1 KEQDSMGYSP
11 RHARPVSL
19 TLKSHHRP
27 PRAGE
32 PGAGRHRV
40 DNHAD
45 LGDPAASGDRAV
57 RVGATQATSPND
69 DDRDSSGDSAGD
81 GESDASRGAPRDPA
95 ADLLAELIP
104 APRSPHAGS

>member
-1 KEQDSMGYSP
+1 MGYSP

-19 TLKSHHRP
+19 TMKSHHRP

-32 PGAGRHRV
+32 PGTGRHRV

-45 LGDPAASGDRAV
+45 LGDLAVSGDRAV
-57 RVGATQATSPND
+57 RVGGTQATSPND
-69 DDRDSSGDSAGD
+69 DDRDSSGEASSD
-81 GESDASRGAPRDPA
+81 GEPDASGRDPL